1 MQKSPTAR
9 FALVCVLMAAA
20 AGCGGSAKSPTAV
33 NTATGNIAGIVDN
46 NHPAP
51 HAAVIT
57 AAQLAARAAVTLDIS
72 NGLHS
77 HAVALTAVEVGTIA
91 AGGRVFVT
99 SSTNPHSDGTGH
111 HNHGVTFN

>member
-20 AGCGGSAKSPTAV
+20 AAGCGGSAKSPAAV
-33 NTATGNIAGIVDN
+33 TPTGNIAGIVDN

-51 HAAVIT
+51 HAAVVT

-91 AGGRVFVT
+91 SGGRVFVT